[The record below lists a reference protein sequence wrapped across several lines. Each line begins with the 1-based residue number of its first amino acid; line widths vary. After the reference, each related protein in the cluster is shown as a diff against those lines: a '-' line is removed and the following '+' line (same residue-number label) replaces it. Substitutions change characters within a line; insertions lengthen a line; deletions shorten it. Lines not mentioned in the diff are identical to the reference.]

1 MITIEDCS
9 LDKDFVSSAIA
20 LFCDALGIKIPNLL
34 IYMDETIKPN
44 GVCYRNNDT
53 EFMILLKDGRS
64 DAETMITLAHELV
77 HVKQYLVDD
86 LSNKFDDSIPYM
98 ERWWEKEAFEL
109 EVVLTKL
116 LIETIQKKSCEKT
129 QFLLEDSEKVYK

>member
-1 MITIEDCS
+1 MIIVSDDR
-9 LDKDFVSSAIA
+9 LDKNFIQDAVKLFCIA
-20 LFCDALGIKIPNLL
+20 LEIKMPTIL
-34 IYMDETIKPN
+34 IYTDETIKPN
-44 GVCYRNNDT
+44 GVCYRNDET

-98 ERWWEKEAFEL
+98 ERWWEQEAFEL
-109 EVVLTKL
+109 EVALTEL
-116 LIETIQKKSCEKT
+116 LIQAITDGE
-129 QFLLEDSEKVYK
+129 L